1 MKNPGGTV
9 REFLN
14 GFLQNLHKR
23 VYLRIVIAIA
33 IIVLMSNLDALVDAV
48 IHPDLEYF
56 DKEHL
61 VVGAVTA
68 VVTIVLF
75 GILSIYV
82 ANLRRALK
90 EIKTL
95 EGLLPI
101 CSACHKIRST
111 DDQWHVLEK
120 YITERTEATFTH
132 GLCPDCAKKLY
143 PEMYVQT
150 HVK

>member
-1 MKNPGGTV
+1 
-9 REFLN
+9 
-14 GFLQNLHKR
+14 
-23 VYLRIVIAIA
+23 
-33 IIVLMSNLDALVDAV
+33 MSNLDALVDAV
-48 IHPDLEYF
+48 IHPDLPYF

-68 VVTIVLF
+68 MVMTVLF

-111 DDQWHVLEK
+111 DDQWHFLEK

-150 HVK
+150 QAK

>member
-1 MKNPGGTV
+1 MKKSDGTV

-23 VYLRIVIAIA
+23 VYLRIVIGIA

-48 IHPDLEYF
+48 IHPDLPYF

-68 VVTIVLF
+68 MVMTVLF

-111 DDQWHVLEK
+111 DDQWHILEK

-150 HVK
+150 QAK